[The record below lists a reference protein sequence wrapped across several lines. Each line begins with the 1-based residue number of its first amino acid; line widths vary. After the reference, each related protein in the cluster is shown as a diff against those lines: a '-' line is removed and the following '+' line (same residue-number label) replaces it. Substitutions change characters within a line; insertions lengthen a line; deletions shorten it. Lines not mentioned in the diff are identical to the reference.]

1 MNQAAADHLSVTE
14 PLIDHTLQLDLQEDQ
29 LQHFIAQLLSGA
41 SKELQLYVVIGVS
54 GVYADRSTWVVRAFL
69 SKAQADAFAIR
80 CERDT
85 SKLAENRAAAGI
97 PSWKL
102 FDDLPKGFIDPKAK
116 HIDYPPSYSV
126 TKVPLSE
133 LRAL

>member
-1 MNQAAADHLSVTE
+1 MNQTAADRLSVIE
-14 PLIDHTLQLDLQEDQ
+14 PLVDHALQMNLQEEQ
-29 LQHFIAQLLSGA
+29 LQHLVVQLLSRA

-80 CERDT
+80 CEKDT
-85 SKLAENRAAAGI
+85 AKLAEDRAAAGI

-116 HIDYPPSYSV
+116 HVDYPPSYSV
-126 TKVPLSE
+126 EEISLQG
-133 LRAL
+133 